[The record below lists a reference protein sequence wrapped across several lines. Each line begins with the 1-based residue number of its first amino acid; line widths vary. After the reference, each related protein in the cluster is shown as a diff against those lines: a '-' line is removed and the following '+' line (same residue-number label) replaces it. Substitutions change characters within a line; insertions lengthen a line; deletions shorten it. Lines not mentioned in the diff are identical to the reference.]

1 MKYQTSAAEHEEQ
14 RFYIMSFQSLG
25 DCMWLCVS
33 VCVCMFVPFKFANG
47 FMVILFLFEIFTS
60 PF

>member
-1 MKYQTSAAEHEEQ
+1 MKYQTSAAEHEGQ
-14 RFYIMSFQSLG
+14 HFYIMSFQSLG
-25 DCMWLCVS
+25 DCVY
-33 VCVCMFVPFKFANG
+33 VCVRVPFKFANG